1 MAGSLISRGG
11 LFSSCSLV
19 YVAGAV
25 DRRVADRTLC
35 VCVLFLA
42 HYYLA
47 SQFLRLPL
55 WRGAR
60 RTTDRLGGN
69 AIGNT
74 TRRVRCGAVPGQ
86 PSKRGRARQGERVSS
101 TRVRFA
107 LQARAAWEL
116 LDGAVR

>member
-1 MAGSLISRGG
+1 MGEVEQAGIMAGSLISRGG

-35 VCVLFLA
+35 VCAASGLGAVLG
-42 HYYLA
+42 YLA
-47 SQFLRLPL
+47 SSFGCRC
-55 WRGAR
+55 GEAR

-74 TRRVRCGAVPGQ
+74 TRRVQCGAVPG
-86 PSKRGRARQGERVSS
+86 
-101 TRVRFA
+101 
-107 LQARAAWEL
+107 
-116 LDGAVR
+116 